1 MKTSSLLYSFIFL
14 LFSCGLKQKLNY
26 SSEFII
32 PNQKFNDNEVRLPLD
47 YSDEKN
53 WAFRT
58 DKDDFNEIM
67 PKNYRINN
75 EKKINIS
82 VFFIHPT
89 TLFSSKKWNA
99 DTSHFSN
106 NNIIDLCLENQAS
119 VFAGITDLYVPHYR
133 EMHIYSY
140 TDTINGI
147 KAFNVAY
154 NDIETSFKYFLKN
167 KKTDKFI
174 IASHSQG
181 TNHAKKLINEYIYPK
196 VYLRDKL
203 IMSYL
208 IGMDINKNE
217 MLIDVCQNPIQ
228 SNCFI
233 SWRSFNE
240 SYYPNDWNFGEDYI
254 SINPITYT
262 NDTLWS
268 DKNQHGGI
276 LFPNQRIVL
285 KRSIS
290 VRNEKGLLW
299 VNFDNNFILNNF
311 KKNSYHNA
319 DFNLFWVNIRKNL
332 IKRLE
337 DVNLNK

>member
-1 MKTSSLLYSFIFL
+1 MNTNNLLFSFIILF
-14 LFSCGLKQKLNY
+14 FSCGLKQKLNY

-32 PNQKFNDNEVRLPLD
+32 PDQKFNNNEVRIDLD
-47 YSDEKN
+47 YNDEKN
-53 WAFRT
+53 WAFRS
-58 DKDDFNEIM
+58 DMHDFNRLI
-67 PKNYRINN
+67 PKNYNIKN
-75 EKKINIS
+75 EKKINVS

-99 DTSHFSN
+99 DTSHFLN

-154 NDIETSFKYFLKN
+154 NDIEASFKYFLKN

-196 VYLRDKL
+196 VDLRSKL
-203 IMSYL
+203 LMSYL

-217 MLIDVCQNPIQ
+217 MLIDLCQNPVQ
-228 SNCFI
+228 LNCFLN
-233 SWRSFNE
+233 WRSFNE
-240 SYYPNDWNFGEDYI
+240 SYYPNDWNYGESYI

-268 DKNQHGGI
+268 DKKQHQGI
-276 LFPNQRIVL
+276 LFPNQRIVF

-290 VRNEKGLLW
+290 VRNENGLLW
-299 VNFDNNFILNNF
+299 VNFDNNLFLNNF
-311 KKNSYHNA
+311 KKKSYHNA
-319 DFNLFWVNIRKNL
+319 DFNLYWINIRQNL

-337 DVNLNK
+337 DYL

>member
-1 MKTSSLLYSFIFL
+1 VNTNNLLFSFIILF
-14 LFSCGLKQKLNY
+14 FSCGLKQKLNY

-32 PNQKFNDNEVRLPLD
+32 PDQKFNNNEERIDLD
-47 YSDEKN
+47 YNDEKN
-53 WAFRT
+53 WAFRS
-58 DKDDFNEIM
+58 DVHDFNRLI
-67 PKNYRINN
+67 PKNYNIKN
-75 EKKINIS
+75 EKKINVS

-99 DTSHFSN
+99 DTSHFLN

-154 NDIETSFKYFLKN
+154 NDIEASFKYFLKN

-196 VYLRDKL
+196 VDLRSKL
-203 IMSYL
+203 LMSYL

-217 MLIDVCQNPIQ
+217 MLIDLCQNPVQ
-228 SNCFI
+228 LNCFLN
-233 SWRSFNE
+233 WRSFNE
-240 SYYPNDWNFGEDYI
+240 SYYPNDWNYGESYI

-268 DKNQHGGI
+268 DKKQHQGI
-276 LFPNQRIVL
+276 LFPNQRIVF

-290 VRNEKGLLW
+290 VRNENGLLW
-299 VNFDNNFILNNF
+299 VNFDNNFFLNNF
-311 KKNSYHNA
+311 KKKSYHNA
-319 DFNLFWVNIRKNL
+319 DFNLYWLNIRQNL

-337 DVNLNK
+337 DFL

>member
-1 MKTSSLLYSFIFL
+1 MNTNKLLLLFFITS

-26 SSEFII
+26 SSDFTVPDQNFE
-32 PNQKFNDNEVRLPLD
+32 DNKTKLDLD
-47 YSDEKN
+47 YSNEKN
-53 WAFRT
+53 WAFRS
-58 DKDDFNEIM
+58 DIHDFKKIM
-67 PKNYRINN
+67 PKNYSAKN
-75 EKKINIS
+75 EKKISVS
-82 VFFIHPT
+82 VFYIHPT

-99 DTSHFSN
+99 DKSHFIN
-106 NNIIDLCLENQAS
+106 NQIIDLCLENQAS

-154 NDIETSFKYFLKN
+154 NDVEASFKYFLKN
-167 KKTDKFI
+167 IKTDKFI

-196 VYLRDKL
+196 MNLRNNL

-217 MLIDVCQNPIQ
+217 MLIDLCQNPIQ
-228 SNCFI
+228 SNCFL
-233 SWRSFNE
+233 SWRSFIE
-240 SYYPNDWNFGEDYI
+240 SYYPNDWNYGDNYI
-254 SINPITYT
+254 SVNPITYI
-262 NDTLWS
+262 NDSVWS
-268 DKNQHGGI
+268 DKKQHKGI
-276 LFPNQRIVL
+276 LFPNQRIFFNNSL
-285 KRSIS
+285 S

-299 VNFDNNFILNNF
+299 IKFDNNLFLNRL
-311 KKNSYHNA
+311 KKKSYHNA
-319 DFNLFWVNIRKNL
+319 DYNLFWVNIRQNL

-337 DVNLNK
+337 YAL

>member
-1 MKTSSLLYSFIFL
+1 MNRILIVFCFCLI
-14 LFSCGLKQKLNY
+14 SCGLKQKLNY
-26 SSEFII
+26 SSEFTI
-32 PNQKFNDNEVRLPLD
+32 PDQKFNDTEVRIDLD
-47 YSDEKN
+47 YNDKKN
-53 WAFRT
+53 WAFRP
-58 DKDDFNEIM
+58 DIHDFNRII
-67 PKNYRINN
+67 PKNYSLKDEKRINV
-75 EKKINIS
+75 S

-89 TLFSSKKWNA
+89 TLFYSKKWNA
-99 DTSHFSN
+99 DTSHFLN

-154 NDIETSFKYFLKN
+154 NDVESSFKYFLKN

-196 VYLRDKL
+196 ASLRNKL

-217 MLIDVCQNPIQ
+217 MLIDLCQNPIQ
-228 SNCFI
+228 SNCFLN
-233 SWRSFNE
+233 WRSFNE
-240 SYYPNDWNFGEDYI
+240 SYYPNDWSYGENYI
-254 SINPITYT
+254 SVNPITYR
-262 NDTLWS
+262 NDTKWS
-268 DKNQHGGI
+268 NKKQHHGV
-276 LFPNQRIVL
+276 LFPNQRIFL
-285 KRSIS
+285 KRSVS

-299 VNFDNNFILNNF
+299 VNFDNNLFLNKF
-311 KKNSYHNA
+311 KKKSYHNA
-319 DFNLFWVNIRKNL
+319 DFNLFWVNIRQNL

-337 DVNLNK
+337 HAL

>member
-1 MKTSSLLYSFIFL
+1 MNTNKLLFSFIFL
-14 LFSCGLKQKLNY
+14 LFSCGLKKKLNY

-32 PNQKFNDNEVRLPLD
+32 PDQEFNDSEVIIPID
-47 YSDEKN
+47 YNDEKN
-53 WAFRT
+53 WAFRS
-58 DKDDFNEIM
+58 DKHDFNRLI
-67 PKNYRINN
+67 PKNYSINN
-75 EKKINIS
+75 QKKINVS

-99 DTSHFSN
+99 DTSHFFN
-106 NNIIDLCLENQAS
+106 NHIIDLFLENQAS

-147 KAFNVAY
+147 KAFNIAY

-174 IASHSQG
+174 IAAHSQG
-181 TNHAKKLINEYIYPK
+181 TNHAKKLINEYIYTK
-196 VYLRDKL
+196 VDLRSEL

-217 MLIDVCQNPIQ
+217 MLIDLCQNPTQ
-228 SNCFI
+228 LNCFLN
-233 SWRSFNE
+233 WRSFNE
-240 SYYPNDWNFGEDYI
+240 SYYPNDWNYGENYI

-268 DKNQHGGI
+268 DKKQHDGI
-276 LFPNQRIVL
+276 LFPNQKIFL

-299 VNFDNNFILNNF
+299 INFDNNLILNNF
-311 KKNSYHNA
+311 KKKSYHNA
-319 DFNLFWVNIRKNL
+319 DFNLFWVNIRQNL
-332 IKRLE
+332 IKRLKH
-337 DVNLNK
+337 VY

>member
-1 MKTSSLLYSFIFL
+1 MNTTKLSFSLIFL
-14 LFSCGLKQKLNY
+14 LFSCGIKQKLNY
-26 SSEFII
+26 SADFII
-32 PNQKFNDNEVRLPLD
+32 PDKKFNDSEIRIPLD
-47 YSDEKN
+47 YNDEKN
-53 WAFRT
+53 WAFRS
-58 DKDDFNEIM
+58 DKHDFNRIM
-67 PKNYRINN
+67 PKNYRVKN
-75 EKKINIS
+75 EKKLNVS

-99 DTSHFSN
+99 DTSHFIN

-167 KKTDKFI
+167 KKTEKFI

-196 VYLRDKL
+196 VDLRHKL
-203 IMSYL
+203 ILSYL

-217 MLIDVCQNPIQ
+217 MLIDLCQNPMQ
-228 SNCFI
+228 LDCFLN
-233 SWRSFNE
+233 WRSFNE
-240 SYYPNDWNFGEDYI
+240 SYYPNDWNYGENYI

-268 DKNQHGGI
+268 NKKQHDGI

-299 VNFDNNFILNNF
+299 INFDKNLILNNF
-311 KKNSYHNA
+311 KKTSYHNA
-319 DFNLFWVNIRKNL
+319 DFNLFWVNIRHNL

-337 DVNLNK
+337 HVH

>member
-1 MKTSSLLYSFIFL
+1 MNTTKLLFSFIFL

-32 PNQKFNDNEVRLPLD
+32 PDQEFNDNEVIIPID
-47 YSDEKN
+47 YNDEKN
-53 WAFRT
+53 WAFRS
-58 DKDDFNEIM
+58 DKHDFNRLI
-67 PKNYRINN
+67 PKNYSINI
-75 EKKINIS
+75 EKKINVS

-99 DTSHFSN
+99 DTSHFLN
-106 NNIIDLCLENQAS
+106 NDIIDLCLENQAS

-147 KAFNVAY
+147 KAFNIAY

-174 IASHSQG
+174 IAAHSQG
-181 TNHAKKLINEYIYPK
+181 TNHAKKLINEYIYTK
-196 VYLRDKL
+196 EDLRREL

-217 MLIDVCQNPIQ
+217 MLIDLCQNPIQ
-228 SNCFI
+228 LNCFLN
-233 SWRSFNE
+233 WRSFNE
-240 SYYPNDWNFGEDYI
+240 SYYPNDWNYGENYI
-254 SINPITYT
+254 STNPITYT

-268 DKNQHGGI
+268 DKKQHDGI
-276 LFPNQRIVL
+276 LFPNQKIFL

-299 VNFDNNFILNNF
+299 ISFDNNLILNNF
-311 KKNSYHNA
+311 KKKSYHNA
-319 DFNLFWVNIRKNL
+319 DFNLFWVNIRQNL

-337 DVNLNK
+337 HVY

>member
-1 MKTSSLLYSFIFL
+1 MNTNNLLFSFIILF
-14 LFSCGLKQKLNY
+14 FSCGLKQKLNY

-32 PNQKFNDNEVRLPLD
+32 PDQKFNNNEVRIDLD
-47 YSDEKN
+47 YNDEKN
-53 WAFRT
+53 WAFRS
-58 DKDDFNEIM
+58 DMHDFNRLI
-67 PKNYRINN
+67 PKNYNIKN
-75 EKKINIS
+75 EKKINVS

-99 DTSHFSN
+99 DTSHFLN

-154 NDIETSFKYFLKN
+154 NDIEASFKYFLKN

-196 VYLRDKL
+196 VDLRSKL
-203 IMSYL
+203 LMSYL

-217 MLIDVCQNPIQ
+217 MLIDLCQNPVQ
-228 SNCFI
+228 LNCFLN
-233 SWRSFNE
+233 WRSFNE
-240 SYYPNDWNFGEDYI
+240 SYYPNDWNYGESYI

-268 DKNQHGGI
+268 DKKQHQGI
-276 LFPNQRIVL
+276 LFPNQRIV
-285 KRSIS
+285 
-290 VRNEKGLLW
+290 
-299 VNFDNNFILNNF
+299 
-311 KKNSYHNA
+311 
-319 DFNLFWVNIRKNL
+319 FN
-332 IKRLE
+332 
-337 DVNLNK
+337 

>member
-1 MKTSSLLYSFIFL
+1 MNTSKLLFSFIFL
-14 LFSCGLKQKLNY
+14 FFSCGLKQKLNY
-26 SSEFII
+26 SSDFTV
-32 PNQKFNDNEVRLPLD
+32 PDYKFNDTEIRIPLD
-47 YSDEKN
+47 YNNEKN
-53 WAFRT
+53 WAFRS
-58 DKDDFNEIM
+58 DKHDFNKIL
-67 PKNYRINN
+67 PKNYCTKN
-75 EKKINIS
+75 EKKLNIS

-89 TLFSSKKWNA
+89 SLFSSKNWNA

-106 NNIIDLCLENQAS
+106 NKIIDLVLENQAS

-147 KAFNVAY
+147 KAFNIAY
-154 NDIETSFKYFLKN
+154 NDVMSSFKYFLKN

-196 VYLRDKL
+196 VDLRRKL

-217 MLIDVCQNPIQ
+217 MLIDFCQSPDEL
-228 SNCFI
+228 NCFLN
-233 SWRSFNE
+233 WRSFNE
-240 SYYPNDWNFGEDYI
+240 SYYPSDWKYGENYV
-254 SINPITYT
+254 SINPVTYT
-262 NDTLWS
+262 NDTMWS
-268 DKNQHGGI
+268 DKKQHHGI

-285 KRSIS
+285 KRSVS

-299 VNFDNNFILNNF
+299 VNFDKNLILNSF
-311 KKNSYHNA
+311 KKESYHNA
-319 DFNLFWVNIRKNL
+319 DFNLFWLNIRKNL

-337 DVNLNK
+337 NIH

>member
-1 MKTSSLLYSFIFL
+1 MYISRFL
-14 LFSCGLKQKLNY
+14 LSLFFFLCSCGIKQKINY
-26 SSEFII
+26 SSEYII
-32 PNQKFNDNEVRLPLD
+32 PDKKFNDREVRLPLD
-47 YSDEKN
+47 YNNKKN
-53 WAFRT
+53 WAFRS
-58 DKDDFNEIM
+58 DLHDFNRLI
-67 PKNYRINN
+67 PKNYSIED
-75 EKKINIS
+75 EKKINVS

-106 NNIIDLCLENQAS
+106 NKIIDLCLENQAS

-140 TDTINGI
+140 TDTVNGL

-154 NDIETSFKYFLKN
+154 NDVETSFKYFLKN

-181 TNHAKKLINEYIYPK
+181 TNHAKKLINQYIFPK
-196 VYLRDKL
+196 VDLRDKL

-217 MLIDVCQNPIQ
+217 MLIDLCQNPVQ
-228 SNCFI
+228 SNCFLN
-233 SWRSFNE
+233 WRAFNE
-240 SYYPNDWNFGEDYI
+240 SYYPKDWNYGGNYI

-268 DKNQHGGI
+268 NKNKHSGI
-276 LFPNQRIVL
+276 LI
-285 KRSIS
+285 
-290 VRNEKGLLW
+290 E
-299 VNFDNNFILNNF
+299 
-311 KKNSYHNA
+311 
-319 DFNLFWVNIRKNL
+319 DFMH
-332 IKRLE
+332 
-337 DVNLNK
+337 

>member
-1 MKTSSLLYSFIFL
+1 MHY
-14 LFSCGLKQKLNY
+14 
-26 SSEFII
+26 
-32 PNQKFNDNEVRLPLD
+32 FNIL
-47 YSDEKN
+47 
-53 WAFRT
+53 
-58 DKDDFNEIM
+58 I
-67 PKNYRINN
+67 PKNYNIKN
-75 EKKINIS
+75 EKKINVS

-99 DTSHFSN
+99 DTSHFLN

-154 NDIETSFKYFLKN
+154 NDIEASFKYFLKN

-196 VYLRDKL
+196 VDLRSKL
-203 IMSYL
+203 LMSYL

-217 MLIDVCQNPIQ
+217 MLIDLCQNPVQ
-228 SNCFI
+228 LNCFLN
-233 SWRSFNE
+233 WRSFNE
-240 SYYPNDWNFGEDYI
+240 SYYPNDWNYGEGYI

-268 DKNQHGGI
+268 DKKQHQGI
-276 LFPNQRIVL
+276 LFPNQRIVF

-290 VRNEKGLLW
+290 VRNENGLLW
-299 VNFDNNFILNNF
+299 VNFDNNLFLNNF
-311 KKNSYHNA
+311 KKKSYHNA
-319 DFNLFWVNIRKNL
+319 DFNLYWLNIRQNL
-332 IKRLE
+332 IKRQE
-337 DVNLNK
+337 DYL

>member
-1 MKTSSLLYSFIFL
+1 MNINKLLFSFIFL
-14 LFSCGLKQKLNY
+14 LFSCGLKKKLNY

-32 PNQKFNDNEVRLPLD
+32 PDQEFNDSEVIIPID
-47 YSDEKN
+47 YNDEKN
-53 WAFRT
+53 WAFRS
-58 DKDDFNEIM
+58 DKHDFNRLI
-67 PKNYRINN
+67 PKNYSINN
-75 EKKINIS
+75 QKKINVS

-99 DTSHFSN
+99 DTSHFLN
-106 NNIIDLCLENQAS
+106 NNIIDLFLENQAS

-147 KAFNVAY
+147 KAFNIAY
-154 NDIETSFKYFLKN
+154 NDIEKSFKYFLKN

-174 IASHSQG
+174 IAAHSQG
-181 TNHAKKLINEYIYPK
+181 TNHAKKLINEYIYTK
-196 VYLRDKL
+196 VDLRREL

-217 MLIDVCQNPIQ
+217 MLIDLCQNPTQ
-228 SNCFI
+228 LNCFLN
-233 SWRSFNE
+233 WRSFNE
-240 SYYPNDWNFGEDYI
+240 SYYPNDWNYGENYI

-268 DKNQHGGI
+268 DKKQHDGI
-276 LFPNQRIVL
+276 LFPNQKIFL

-299 VNFDNNFILNNF
+299 INFDNNLILNNF
-311 KKNSYHNA
+311 KKKSYHNA
-319 DFNLFWVNIRKNL
+319 DFNLFWVNIRQNL

-337 DVNLNK
+337 HVY

>member
-1 MKTSSLLYSFIFL
+1 VNTTKLLFSFIFL

-32 PNQKFNDNEVRLPLD
+32 PDQEFNDNEVIIPID
-47 YSDEKN
+47 YNDEKN
-53 WAFRT
+53 WAFRS
-58 DKDDFNEIM
+58 DKHDFNRLI
-67 PKNYRINN
+67 PKNYSINID
-75 EKKINIS
+75 KKINVS

-99 DTSHFSN
+99 DTSHFLN
-106 NNIIDLCLENQAS
+106 NDIIDLCLENQAS

-147 KAFNVAY
+147 KAFNIAY
-154 NDIETSFKYFLKN
+154 NDIEKSFKYFLKN

-174 IASHSQG
+174 IAAHSQG
-181 TNHAKKLINEYIYPK
+181 TNHAKKLINEYIYTK
-196 VYLRDKL
+196 VDLRREL

-217 MLIDVCQNPIQ
+217 MLIDLCQNPTQ
-228 SNCFI
+228 LNCFLN
-233 SWRSFNE
+233 WRSFNE
-240 SYYPNDWNFGEDYI
+240 SYYPNDWNYGENYI
-254 SINPITYT
+254 STNPITYT

-268 DKNQHGGI
+268 DKKQHDGI
-276 LFPNQRIVL
+276 LFPNQKIFL

-299 VNFDNNFILNNF
+299 ISFDNNLILNNF
-311 KKNSYHNA
+311 KKKSYHNA
-319 DFNLFWVNIRKNL
+319 DFNLFWVNIRQNL

-337 DVNLNK
+337 HVY